1 MTPER
6 FERLKAALRRRQ
18 PDLTVV
24 MDRVSKSHNFSAILR
39 NCDAAGVL
47 EAHFVRPRRSA
58 LPLHYSSSAG
68 TKKWVSVRRHPDVAS
83 AVSHLHD
90 RGFTV
95 LAAHPSSR
103 SIDFRQ
109 VDYTR
114 PTAILMGTERHGL
127 TDASLEL
134 ADEHVVVPMMGLSRS
149 LNVSV
154 ATSLLLFEA
163 VRQRQAAGMY
173 ERSRLSPDAF
183 ERKLFEWAYPSVA
196 KTRRAEDRPY
206 PALTDEGELVADE

>member
-6 FERLKAALRRRQ
+6 FERLKGALRRRQ

-24 MDRVSKSHNFSAILR
+24 MDRVSKSHNFSAVLR

-68 TKKWVSVRRHPDVAS
+68 TKKWVSVRRHADVRS
-83 AVSHLHD
+83 AVGHLRD

-95 LAAHPSSR
+95 LAAHPSGR
-103 SIDFRQ
+103 SVDFRE

-114 PTAILMGTERHGL
+114 PTALMMGTERHGL
-127 TDASLEL
+127 TDESLGL
-134 ADEHVVVPMMGLSRS
+134 ADEHVEVPMMGLARS

-154 ATSLLLFEA
+154 ATSLILFEA

-173 ERSRLSPDAF
+173 EQSRLSPEAF
-183 ERKLFEWAYPSVA
+183 ERKLFEWAYPA
-196 KTRRAEDRPY
+196 IARARRREGRPY
-206 PALTDEGELVADE
+206 PGLSADGELISDD